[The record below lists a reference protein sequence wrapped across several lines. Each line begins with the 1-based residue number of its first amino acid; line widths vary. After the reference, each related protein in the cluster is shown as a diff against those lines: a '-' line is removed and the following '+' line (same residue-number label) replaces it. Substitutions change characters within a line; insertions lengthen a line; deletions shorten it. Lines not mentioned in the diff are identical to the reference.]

1 MIFRY
6 TRAMRR
12 AQNHVHTHLFRR
24 TDVIRTAQ
32 AQLGLPPDRKLKV
45 LSFGCSTGE
54 EIVTLKSIFGE
65 TADLYGCEIE
75 PVSLQEAVATTGH
88 LATIFKSDR
97 AAIRDHGPF
106 DLINCASVLCLN
118 PPTDMNKLFPPEE
131 FDELLTVLD
140 SALRPGGLIA
150 LTNASYRLQASPLA
164 PAYDPVRSD
173 IVFSSGFVNIYAH
186 DRRPFLERIR
196 RPSYVAFRR
205 GVAFDIREEEELADS
220 LFRKRLSNEAPAPRF
235 LRLAP
240 LPTSFEER
248 FAFDR
253 SNLVGLGAAHR
264 VNAIEVIRHY
274 RFGIDAATGERGYA
288 LQIGW
293 TALTGREHLR
303 PPLWDRLNDFVLDR

>member
-1 MIFRY
+1 
-6 TRAMRR
+6 MRR

-24 TDVIRTAQ
+24 TDVLRAAQ
-32 AQLGLPPDRKLKV
+32 AQLGVPTDRKLKV

-54 EIVTLKSIFGE
+54 EIVTLASVFGD
-65 TADLYGCEIE
+65 TAELYGCEIE
-75 PVSLQEAVATTGH
+75 PVSLAEAIATTGH
-88 LATIFKSDR
+88 LATVFKSDR

-106 DLINCASVLCLN
+106 DLINCASVLCRN
-118 PPTDMNKLFPPEE
+118 PPTQIQTLFPAED
-131 FDELLTVLD
+131 FDELLAVLD
-140 SALRPGGLIA
+140 GALRPGGLLA
-150 LTNASYRLQASPLA
+150 LTNASYRLQDSPFA

-205 GVAFDIREEEELADS
+205 GPAFDIREEEELADS
-220 LFRKRLSNEAPAPRF
+220 LFRKRKPGEAPTPRF
-235 LRLAP
+235 LTLAP
-240 LPTSFEER
+240 VPAAFEER
-248 FAFDR
+248 FVFDR
-253 SNLVGLGAAHR
+253 SNLVGLPAAQR
-264 VNAIEVIRHY
+264 VNAIEVVRHY

-293 TALTGREHLR
+293 TSLTGREHLR